1 MGSFKAKSDL
11 IIAMSPQAVRTLQV
25 LAALPLK
32 LAEQR
37 LQFSLANAP
46 ASAWEGA
53 RIKLD
58 ALPTAL
64 GGGGRGAASGRLGE
78 ARGAIGA
85 RKGGQLTIYMA
96 LYHCAPWPAGAP
108 RGIPLTQISA
118 ILRRGWKSRSGH
130 ARCWF
135 FMVYKS

>member
-1 MGSFKAKSDL
+1 
-11 IIAMSPQAVRTLQV
+11 MSPQAVRTLQV

-64 GGGGRGAASGRLGE
+64 GGAASGRLGE
-78 ARGAIGA
+78 ARGASGA

-96 LYHCAPWPAGAP
+96 LYHCAP
-108 RGIPLTQISA
+108 
-118 ILRRGWKSRSGH
+118 
-130 ARCWF
+130 
-135 FMVYKS
+135 

>member
-1 MGSFKAKSDL
+1 
-11 IIAMSPQAVRTLQV
+11 MSPQAVRTLRV

-64 GGGGRGAASGRLGE
+64 GGAAGGRPAGGWGRQGGRLGL
-78 ARGAIGA
+78 A
-85 RKGGQLTIYMA
+85 K
-96 LYHCAPWPAGAP
+96 AGN
-108 RGIPLTQISA
+108 
-118 ILRRGWKSRSGH
+118 
-130 ARCWF
+130 
-135 FMVYKS
+135 